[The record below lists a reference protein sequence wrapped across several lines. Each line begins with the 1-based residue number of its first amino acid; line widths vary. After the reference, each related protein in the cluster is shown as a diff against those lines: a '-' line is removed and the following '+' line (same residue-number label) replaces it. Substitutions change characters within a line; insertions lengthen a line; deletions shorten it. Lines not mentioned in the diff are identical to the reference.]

1 MPTSTLPTGPIT
13 AGIAHTGTIAA
24 GWGLGLSIV
33 SITFIPLTS
42 TLSTAMAD
50 FMVVIVETPRTPP
63 T

>member
-13 AGIAHTGTIAA
+13 TGITHTGTIAA

-33 SITFIPLTS
+33 SITFIPIISAT
-42 TLSTAMAD
+42 STAMVD
-50 FMVVIVETPRTPP
+50 FMVVIAETPRTPP